1 LVLIVRLVLYWTAG
15 YEYFEYDCNGS
26 LLVSLDEVAVEPKL
40 KIFPNP
46 FFEELFVETEGNQ
59 TISS

>member
-1 LVLIVRLVLYWTAG
+1 LVLYWTAG